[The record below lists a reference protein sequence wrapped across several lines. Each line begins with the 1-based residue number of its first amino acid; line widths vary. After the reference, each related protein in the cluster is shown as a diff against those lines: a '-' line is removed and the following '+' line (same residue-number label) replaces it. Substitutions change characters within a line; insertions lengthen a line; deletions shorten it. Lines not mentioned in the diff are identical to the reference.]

1 MAGNTEFQ
9 LLRCGVEF
17 FPALIAAINDARH
30 EIFLETYI
38 FFDDP
43 TGEMVA
49 TALAQA
55 SQRGVSTHLII
66 DGFGSKEYPKAKLDA
81 LKKAG
86 VKLLIYRPS
95 FLNFRFLRTG
105 LRRLHRKLAVIDHQI
120 AFVGGINILH
130 DFDPGYREPR
140 YDFAVAVRGSVV
152 TDVLNAVTH
161 LWWLV
166 SWSQLKSRYVRRV
179 ALFKP
184 ASSTPASSTPVS
196 SNPAA
201 ELVLRDNLRN
211 RHTIE
216 TAYLEAIKN
225 ATERIIIANA
235 YFLPG
240 KKLLQA
246 LMDAAGRGVS
256 VTLLL
261 QGRVEYFLQHH
272 ASQYLYGKLIDA
284 GVEIH
289 LYKPAI
295 LHAKVA
301 VIDSRWVT
309 VGSSNMDPFS
319 LQLAREANIVAEDA
333 ALAKALADDLLA
345 AIQSHATRITVE
357 TWHST
362 YLHKRLLMRI
372 CYAVLRFTQQLVTT
386 NKPPLVR

>member
-1 MAGNTEFQ
+1 MMNPMASNTDIQ

-17 FPALIAAINDARH
+17 FPALIAAINEAKH

-38 FFDDP
+38 FFDDA
-43 TGEMVA
+43 TGEVVA
-49 TALAQA
+49 SALAQA
-55 SQRGVSTHLII
+55 SRRGVSTHLII
-66 DGFGSKEYPKAKLDA
+66 DGFGSKEYPKTKLDA
-81 LKKAG
+81 LKQAG

-105 LRRLHRKLAVIDHQI
+105 LRRLHRKLAVIDHQV
-120 AFVGGINILH
+120 AFVGGINIHH
-130 DFDPGYREPR
+130 DFEPGYQKPR

-152 TDVLNAVTH
+152 ADVLNAVTH
-161 LWWLV
+161 LWWLL
-166 SWSQLKSRYVRRV
+166 SWSQLKSRHVRRV
-179 ALFKP
+179 AILKP
-184 ASSTPASSTPVS
+184 ASSTPASSS
-196 SNPAA
+196 PAA

-216 TAYLEAIKN
+216 VAYLEAIKN

-246 LMDAAGRGVS
+246 LVDAAGRGVS
-256 VTLLL
+256 VALLL

-345 AIQSHATRITVE
+345 AIQSDASRITVE
-357 TWHST
+357 AWHST
-362 YLHKRLLMRI
+362 PLRKRLLMRI
-372 CYAVLRFTQQLVTT
+372 CYAVLRFTQQLVAP
-386 NKPPLVR
+386 NKRPRVP